1 MGRGVVGLV
10 GLAVGGVLSWVALR
24 TITWSDV
31 LQAAGTLDWRVLVL
45 ALGTVFFAGLMEA
58 LRWKLLLHKEPVST
72 VRLFLVKH
80 AGQGLNN
87 FSPIRLVAEAA
98 QTAMLRY
105 GNGISTPK
113 VVSSLVMARLFD
125 LLVTVN
131 LVGAGLVV
139 LPQLAGLRPFV
150 LPLWAMTSAAL
161 IALVVLGGRMH
172 RMPGVRRF
180 VALEAMLR
188 TIGSV
193 GARPGVMLACI
204 LLTAASWMSIGAAAW
219 MVAGAA
225 GIGLPFWL
233 MAIVIVAVTLFS
245 ATTPAPPGAVGVY
258 EFAVISTLTLFAVE
272 PSVALTF
279 ALVVHG
285 ILFLPAMLIGIPV
298 LALERK
304 TLKGILTRRRKPS
317 TLAALTSEATT

>member
-1 MGRGVVGLV
+1 MGLV
-10 GLAVGGVLSWVALR
+10 GLAVGGVLGWVALR

-31 LQAAGTLDWRVLVL
+31 LQAAGTLDWRVLFL

-87 FSPIRLVAEAA
+87 FSPVRLVAEAA

-113 VVSSLVMARLFD
+113 VVCSLLMARLFD

-131 LVGAGLVV
+131 LMGAGLVV
-139 LPQLAGLRPFV
+139 LPQLAGFRPFV

-180 VALEAMLR
+180 GALEAMLR

-193 GARPGVMLACI
+193 GARPRVMLACI

-219 MVAGAA
+219 LVAGAA
-225 GIGLPFWL
+225 GIELPFWL

-304 TLKGILTRRRKPS
+304 TLKGILTWRRKTSAPV
-317 TLAALTSEATT
+317 ALTSEVAT